1 MLQRI
6 QTLYI
11 LFALAAV
18 GSSLA
23 FDWVTYTVN
32 GETSS
37 FMTDSNA
44 IVMQV
49 LVGLSGIT
57 SITVIARF
65 KNRKAQMKLA
75 NVAMLDMLVIF
86 AAFGFLHYQQIQ
98 SFAVTEG
105 LDLSYDLAPALP
117 IVALVLL
124 WMAKKG
130 IKKDDDLVRSVD
142 RLR

>member
-32 GETSS
+32 GETVS
-37 FMTDSNA
+37 FMTDTNA
-44 IVMQV
+44 LVMQV
-49 LVGLSGIT
+49 LVGLSVIT
-57 SITVIARF
+57 SIAVMARF
-65 KNRKAQMKLA
+65 KNRQAQMKLA
-75 NVAMLDMLVIF
+75 NVAMLDMLIVF
-86 AAFGFLHYQQIQ
+86 VAFGFLHYQQIEA
-98 SFAVTEG
+98 FGATEG
-105 LDLSYDLAPALP
+105 LDLSYDIAPALP

-124 WMAKKG
+124 WMAKKA